1 MQCLDVS
8 LQENDKTQPEN
19 RGRPKVLPIFFG
31 ILFIFA
37 FAGGFINGYSFG
49 SHSSHKNGDAA
60 SIYLNFPPAASAES
74 AASQNGNDYEPVMQA
89 VLSNNEYI
97 VYDALVD
104 SVIRVAPQSS
114 FTMPSA
120 TTVSMERIIEI
131 TKIVQNNPEFFWVE
145 AMTWITWTD
154 NADTTRTYTVSIS
167 YNMDAQTKIL
177 TQNQIEAVVD
187 PILAS
192 ASCRNA
198 SEAAAYVNEYL
209 ASRVTYAKQKPC
221 VLCIDEIDTIAMRR
235 GLNNDI
241 GEMNRVV
248 ISLMQELDQLPND
261 LIIVA
266 TTNRYD
272 QLDSALVRRFTVC
285 QKVDAYNRED
295 AVRLLRMFFDF
306 AETKMTDDQ
315 LHEWVEKR
323 FPNTTAYY
331 PSALTNA
338 ATQYLVDSIIAS
350 TMNPDDA
357 QPEQTNKQVYILYEE
372 TPDCMGS
379 GSTSREVAKTTSF
392 PQALEMLKKGTG
404 NTLVKRTRINGT
416 LVETYWNEF
425 SRQFE

>member
-1 MQCLDVS
+1 MNDETRMLIQFVCDGNLRSAQSQAQIILKNSRTQKDADFVRSQLKKLEDSKARFIELPYNLQNILVVEDSAFFPVS
-8 LQENDKTQPEN
+8 RFMLRPKEEMVVEQILKIAQAAAVLKEMNISYTPSLMLYGDSGTGKTMLAKYIAHRAGIPYMYVRFSGLINSQLGKTQENLN
-19 RGRPKVLPIFFG
+19 RIF
-31 ILFIFA
+31 
-37 FAGGFINGYSFG
+37 
-49 SHSSHKNGDAA
+49 
-60 SIYLNFPPAASAES
+60 
-74 AASQNGNDYEPVMQA
+74 
-89 VLSNNEYI
+89 
-97 VYDALVD
+97 
-104 SVIRVAPQSS
+104 
-114 FTMPSA
+114 
-120 TTVSMERIIEI
+120 
-131 TKIVQNNPEFFWVE
+131 
-145 AMTWITWTD
+145 
-154 NADTTRTYTVSIS
+154 
-167 YNMDAQTKIL
+167 
-177 TQNQIEAVVD
+177 
-187 PILAS
+187 
-192 ASCRNA
+192 
-198 SEAAAYVNEYL
+198 
-209 ASRVTYAKQKPC
+209 TYAKQKPC

-285 QKVDAYNRED
+285 QKVDAYTRED

-323 FPNTTAYY
+323 FPNTTTYY

>member
-1 MQCLDVS
+1 MNDETRMLIRFVCDGNLRSAQSQAQIILKNSRTQKDADFVRSQLKKLEDSKARFIELPYNLQNILVVEDSAFFPVS
-8 LQENDKTQPEN
+8 RFMLRPKEEMVVEQILKIAQAAAVLKEMNISYTPSLILYGDSGTGKTMLAKYIAHRAGIPYMYVRFSGLINSQLGKTQENLN
-19 RGRPKVLPIFFG
+19 RIF
-31 ILFIFA
+31 
-37 FAGGFINGYSFG
+37 
-49 SHSSHKNGDAA
+49 
-60 SIYLNFPPAASAES
+60 
-74 AASQNGNDYEPVMQA
+74 
-89 VLSNNEYI
+89 
-97 VYDALVD
+97 
-104 SVIRVAPQSS
+104 
-114 FTMPSA
+114 
-120 TTVSMERIIEI
+120 
-131 TKIVQNNPEFFWVE
+131 
-145 AMTWITWTD
+145 
-154 NADTTRTYTVSIS
+154 
-167 YNMDAQTKIL
+167 
-177 TQNQIEAVVD
+177 
-187 PILAS
+187 
-192 ASCRNA
+192 
-198 SEAAAYVNEYL
+198 
-209 ASRVTYAKQKPC
+209 TYAKQKPC

-285 QKVDAYNRED
+285 QKVDAYTRED

-323 FPNTTAYY
+323 FPNTTTYY

>member
-1 MQCLDVS
+1 MHFSKGDIVYADMGSTVMASHIQRGWRPVVILD
-8 LQENDKTQPEN
+8 
-19 RGRPKVLPIFFG
+19 
-31 ILFIFA
+31 IL
-37 FAGGFINGYSFG
+37 
-49 SHSSHKNGDAA
+49 
-60 SIYLNFPPAASAES
+60 
-74 AASQNGNDYEPVMQA
+74 QNGRIYTVIPFTSQKKKSIPTHVNVTDIDIPVISGSNVILCENCTITHATNIETHGIQYNVYKQNPEIWKKIVDGLSVQLSRKYDYCEQYVDALFRRGAIVHIKGISYPA
-89 VLSNNEYI
+89 IILSNEKNNEYS
-97 VYDALVD
+97 DNLT
-104 SVIRVAPQSS
+104 VAPLVKK
-114 FTMPSA
+114 A
-120 TTVSMERIIEI
+120 TSQPKRFDIDDEC
-131 TKIVQNNPEFFWVE
+131 F
-145 AMTWITWTD
+145 
-154 NADTTRTYTVSIS
+154 
-167 YNMDAQTKIL
+167 
-177 TQNQIEAVVD
+177 VVNHVA
-187 PILAS
+187 IM
-192 ASCRNA
+192 N
-198 SEAAAYVNEYL
+198 
-209 ASRVTYAKQKPC
+209 
-221 VLCIDEIDTIAMRR
+221 IDEIDTIAMRR

-323 FPNTTAYY
+323 FPNTTTYY

>member
-1 MQCLDVS
+1 MNDETRMLIRFVCDGNLRSAQSQTQIILKKSRTQKDADFVRSQLKKLEDSKARFIELPYNLQNILVVEDSAFFPVS
-8 LQENDKTQPEN
+8 RFMLRPKEEMVVEQILKIAQAAAVLKEMNISYTPSLMLYGDSGTGKTMLAKYIAHRAGIPYMYVRFSGLINSQLGKTQENLN
-19 RGRPKVLPIFFG
+19 RIF
-31 ILFIFA
+31 
-37 FAGGFINGYSFG
+37 
-49 SHSSHKNGDAA
+49 
-60 SIYLNFPPAASAES
+60 
-74 AASQNGNDYEPVMQA
+74 
-89 VLSNNEYI
+89 
-97 VYDALVD
+97 
-104 SVIRVAPQSS
+104 
-114 FTMPSA
+114 
-120 TTVSMERIIEI
+120 
-131 TKIVQNNPEFFWVE
+131 
-145 AMTWITWTD
+145 
-154 NADTTRTYTVSIS
+154 
-167 YNMDAQTKIL
+167 
-177 TQNQIEAVVD
+177 
-187 PILAS
+187 
-192 ASCRNA
+192 
-198 SEAAAYVNEYL
+198 
-209 ASRVTYAKQKPC
+209 TYAKQKPC

-323 FPNTTAYY
+323 FPNTTTYY

>member
-1 MQCLDVS
+1 MNDETRMLIRFVCDGNLRRAQSQAQIILKNSRTQKDADFVRSQLKKLEDSKARFIELPYNLQNILVVEDSAFFPVS
-8 LQENDKTQPEN
+8 RFMLRPKEEMVVEQILKIAQAAAVLKEMNISYTPSLMLYGDSGTGKTMLAKYIAHRAGIPYMYVRFSGLINSQLGKTQENLN
-19 RGRPKVLPIFFG
+19 RIF
-31 ILFIFA
+31 
-37 FAGGFINGYSFG
+37 
-49 SHSSHKNGDAA
+49 
-60 SIYLNFPPAASAES
+60 
-74 AASQNGNDYEPVMQA
+74 
-89 VLSNNEYI
+89 
-97 VYDALVD
+97 
-104 SVIRVAPQSS
+104 
-114 FTMPSA
+114 
-120 TTVSMERIIEI
+120 
-131 TKIVQNNPEFFWVE
+131 
-145 AMTWITWTD
+145 
-154 NADTTRTYTVSIS
+154 
-167 YNMDAQTKIL
+167 
-177 TQNQIEAVVD
+177 
-187 PILAS
+187 
-192 ASCRNA
+192 
-198 SEAAAYVNEYL
+198 
-209 ASRVTYAKQKPC
+209 TYAKQKPC

-323 FPNTTAYY
+323 FPNTTTYY

-379 GSTSREVAKTTSF
+379 GSTSREVAKTTCF

>member
-1 MQCLDVS
+1 MNEEVRRLIRFVCDGNIRDAQAQTKLILKHTTTQKDAKFVKDRLKQLEDSEARFITLPYNLQGILSAEDSQFFPVS
-8 LQENDKTQPEN
+8 RFLL
-19 RGRPKVLPIFFG
+19 RPKEEMVVEQ
-31 ILFIFA
+31 IL
-37 FAGGFINGYSFG
+37 
-49 SHSSHKNGDAA
+49 
-60 SIYLNFPPAASAES
+60 
-74 AASQNGNDYEPVMQA
+74 
-89 VLSNNEYI
+89 
-97 VYDALVD
+97 
-104 SVIRVAPQSS
+104 
-114 FTMPSA
+114 
-120 TTVSMERIIEI
+120 
-131 TKIVQNNPEFFWVE
+131 KIVQAAAVLKEMN
-145 AMTWITWTD
+145 
-154 NADTTRTYTVSIS
+154 IS
-167 YNMDAQTKIL
+167 YTPSLMLYGDSGTGKTMLAKYIAHRAGIPYMYVRFSGLINSQLGK
-177 TQNQIEAVVD
+177 TQENLNRIF
-187 PILAS
+187 
-192 ASCRNA
+192 
-198 SEAAAYVNEYL
+198 
-209 ASRVTYAKQKPC
+209 TYAKQNPC

-323 FPNTTAYY
+323 FPNTTTYY